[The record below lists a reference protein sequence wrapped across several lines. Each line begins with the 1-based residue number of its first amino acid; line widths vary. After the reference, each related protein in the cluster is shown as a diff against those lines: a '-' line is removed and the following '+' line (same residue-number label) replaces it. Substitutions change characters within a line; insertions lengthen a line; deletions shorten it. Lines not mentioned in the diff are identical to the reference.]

1 MSDIAYDT
9 IKECIGSL
17 TSDEAIDIIIAIEQQ
32 FGFTGTTFTRA
43 DAEQEWRSQSG
54 KPSYIAMPDDA
65 WERIRQ
71 TWAWRKGINEI
82 TTERGWDLVYE
93 AVSEALSED

>member
-9 IKECIGSL
+9 IKECIASL
-17 TSDEAIDIIIAIEQQ
+17 TSDEAIDILIAIEQQ

-43 DAEQEWRSQSG
+43 DAEMEWRSQTDSTG
-54 KPSYIAMPDDA
+54 ATEMPDDT
-65 WERIRQ
+65 WERIRL

-82 TTERGWDLVYE
+82 TTERGWELVYE
-93 AVSEALSED
+93 AVREALNED